1 MDYKKLIESAKALDF
16 VADEATADAVIKSVL
31 GHFASR
37 IQEEKARD
45 FINDLPFPLTFEKL
59 RGHQINT
66 YRIPVEA
73 FIDDMQ
79 EQFALT
85 YDQAFTAITTEGAS
99 TEPFFIGLSGVFRKC
114 PTGGGTAG
122 LPSPDDVVGSPG
134 LGVAGVLE
142 SAS

>member
-85 YDQAFTAITTEGAS
+85 YDQAFTAITT
-99 TEPFFIGLSGVFRKC
+99 
-114 PTGGGTAG
+114 
-122 LPSPDDVVGSPG
+122 
-134 LGVAGVLE
+134 VLE
-142 SAS
+142 AVISQLPAERARAWKENLPPGWKELFLVAQGSLRE